1 MKQPRAPKPAIRE
14 RIRAFGSA
22 SATEVELLAL
32 ILGHGHRGQ
41 SVLLLA
47 RTTLELAGSL
57 DALSRLEVSELEEFP
72 GLGPARAS
80 RIIASFELGRKV
92 SRPRI
97 KIGRFLSSASEAARF
112 LHSLM
117 ADSMREEFHALML
130 DSRHRLLGHR
140 VMSIGSLQSSIV
152 HPREVFRPAIRL
164 AAAAL
169 VVGHNHPSG
178 DPSPSSEDQAV
189 TDRLKEVGSII
200 GIQLLDHLVLGE
212 SRYHSF
218 AEGTTSSYPLSTD
231 ATEEPNDLTVIE

>member
-1 MKQPRAPKPAIRE
+1 MKDKAAPKSGIRE
-14 RIRAFGSA
+14 RIRAFGSE

-32 ILGHGHRGQ
+32 VLGHGQQGQ
-41 SVLLLA
+41 RVISLA
-47 RTTLELAGSL
+47 RKTLELAGSL
-57 DALSRLEVSELEEFP
+57 DALSRLEASELEEYP

-92 SRPRI
+92 ARPRI
-97 KIGRFLSSASEAARF
+97 KIGRFLASAAEAASF
-112 LHSLM
+112 LHALI
-117 ADSMREEFHALML
+117 ADSMREEFHAVLL

-140 VMSIGSLQSSIV
+140 LISIGSLQSSIV

-200 GIQLLDHLVLGE
+200 GIQLLDHLVLGAN
-212 SRYHSF
+212 RYHSF
-218 AEGTTSSYPLSTD
+218 AEGTTSCYPISSD
-231 ATEEPNDLTVIE
+231 VVPADP